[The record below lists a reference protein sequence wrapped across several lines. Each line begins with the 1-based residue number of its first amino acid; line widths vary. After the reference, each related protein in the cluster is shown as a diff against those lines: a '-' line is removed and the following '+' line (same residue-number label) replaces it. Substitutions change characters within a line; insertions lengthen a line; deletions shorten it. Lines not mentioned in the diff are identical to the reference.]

1 AFSLGICEKLYSNAV
16 EPDLHGEISN
26 INLLFFFI
34 LLSIYTQI
42 LCINIA
48 IIKEIML
55 EYLKLMRP
63 FSGTLTSLMPVMG
76 ALAEKQLNLTIL
88 VAFFFLGFFSHAYG
102 FVLNDIIDYNI
113 DKHSKELK
121 NRPLLSGTISIKQAW
136 TFTITSLIIAYMI
149 VIYFAFTTNK
159 YEPILIYTIFVA
171 LATIYDLY
179 SKKVPAMDVFVTT
192 AIFFLIIYGATT
204 VTGSITKISSITWVI
219 AAVGTI
225 QVLYMQFITG
235 GLKDAENDYKQEGRT
250 LALFMGVKVKNKILT
265 IPKSFKILA
274 YSLQFIDV
282 FLAFLP
288 FLIFAEFQKT
298 LQILKYSQLI
308 LLSII
313 SITLLVLSHNLLSM
327 KKPNRSKARK
337 LIGSHYVINYGLM
350 SIILMTFNPYIG
362 IIALIPPLAFLMW
375 NKILFG
381 TILEPKTM

>member
-1 AFSLGICEKLYSNAV
+1 
-16 EPDLHGEISN
+16 
-26 INLLFFFI
+26 
-34 LLSIYTQI
+34 
-42 LCINIA
+42 
-48 IIKEIML
+48 
-55 EYLKLMRP
+55 
-63 FSGTLTSLMPVMG
+63 MPVMG

-298 LQILKYSQLI
+298 LQILKYFQLI